1 LLSGFEVNRILSVE
15 NQTNRGRILF
25 MNAFEILK
33 KDHREVDNMMA
44 ILEKAKGDTASNNSH
59 KQTFEMMREALT
71 VHAEAEETIVYP
83 ALEEFDET
91 EDQAEHSYDEHAEV
105 KSMLAQMGELE
116 PSGDEFQTLLSELK
130 ASVQHHV
137 AEEEGELFPKG
148 EELLGESELEE
159 MGREILEFK
168 QEGMS
173 SNTASI

>member
-1 LLSGFEVNRILSVE
+1 
-15 NQTNRGRILF
+15 

-71 VHAEAEETIVYP
+71 IHAEAEETIVYP

-105 KSMLAQMGELE
+105 KSMLAQMSELE
-116 PSGDEFQTLLSELK
+116 PSSDEFQTLLSELK
-130 ASVQHHV
+130 TSVRHHV

-148 EELLGESELEE
+148 EELLGESELQE

-168 QEGMS
+168 QEGLS

>member
-1 LLSGFEVNRILSVE
+1 
-15 NQTNRGRILF
+15 

>member
-1 LLSGFEVNRILSVE
+1 
-15 NQTNRGRILF
+15 

-33 KDHREVDNMMA
+33 KDHREVDSMMA
-44 ILEKAKGDTASNNSH
+44 ILEKAKGDAASDTSH

-116 PSGDEFQTLLSELK
+116 PSSDEFQTLLSELK
-130 ASVQHHV
+130 TSVQHHV
-137 AEEEGELFPKG
+137 KEEEGELFPKG
-148 EELLGESELEE
+148 EELLGEAELEE
-159 MGREILEFK
+159 MGREIMEFK

-173 SNTASI
+173 LGSASM